1 MSSKQIKISILHFF
15 IFNKNAQYTNFN
27 LFYKDRI
34 IGETEINN
42 MELLDIVDEKNN
54 ITGKIVDREIVHKD
68 GLWHREVGV
77 IIINEKGELLLEKR
91 SATKKQS
98 PNKWAICAGHIESGD
113 IPENAI
119 VREIKEE
126 IGIDVKFEDLQ
137 FLDVF
142 KRNKKFENGQE
153 NNTFIYIYV
162 YKTKNKIED
171 YTIQIEELSEVKYF
185 PKDKIENALKE
196 NNLDYAFYDEHY
208 IKDILNR
215 IKEM

>member
-1 MSSKQIKISILHFF
+1 
-15 IFNKNAQYTNFN
+15 
-27 LFYKDRI
+27 
-34 IGETEINN
+34 

-54 ITGKIVDREIVHKD
+54 LTGKSIDREIVHKE

-91 SATKKQS
+91 SAIKKQS
-98 PNKWAICAGHIESGD
+98 PNKWAICAGHIEAGD
-113 IPENAI
+113 IPQKAI

-126 IGIDVKFEDLQ
+126 LGIDVNFEDLQ
-137 FLDVF
+137 FLDIF

-162 YKTKNKIED
+162 YKTNNKIEE
-171 YTIQIEELSEVKYF
+171 YTVQVEELSQVKYF
-185 PKDKIENALKE
+185 PKSEIENALKE
-196 NNLDYAFYDEHY
+196 GNSDYAFYDEQY
-208 IKDILNR
+208 IIEVLNK